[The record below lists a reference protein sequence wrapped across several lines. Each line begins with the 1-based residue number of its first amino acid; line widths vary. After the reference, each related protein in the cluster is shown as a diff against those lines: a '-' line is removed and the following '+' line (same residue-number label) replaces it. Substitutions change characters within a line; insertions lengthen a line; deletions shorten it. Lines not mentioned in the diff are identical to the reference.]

1 MRLIVTLVT
10 SLSLTFSVEVLWAQA
25 PENLGQAVN
34 SEYNEISPVISPDG
48 KTLYFVREKHPNNPK
63 GGDDIWFCELVSGF
77 WSGARR
83 MSSVVNR
90 DEYNTLYSISPDGN
104 TLLLKGAYNEGQYET
119 RGFSMSKKKAEGWS
133 VPQKLLIPNYEKMS
147 RGLFDYGFLSNDGKV
162 LLMSFSEKKNS
173 GVDDLYVSLLG
184 KDGKW
189 SEPMSLGPE
198 VNTGDFTE
206 TTPFLASDGVT
217 LYFSSNRKGGL
228 GSNDIYVTK
237 RLDKSWKRWSKPINL
252 GAPINTEDYDGFYSI
267 SAAGDYAYLSTRKG
281 QFGKGDIVRIALQAK
296 PSEPAEASPTVAQ
309 ANPNASDKANNNNP
323 TSGGAN
329 TNPASGAANTNPAA
343 GTSNTTSTTA
353 ANTPANNAG
362 TPTKTPAGQPNTTSK
377 LSEPVVLLSGKLY
390 DAKTKKVPKDARII
404 YEDLATGNEEGI
416 ATPDPNTG
424 EYKITLPYGKKY
436 GITAIVGGFVA
447 KSQNIDLTSP
457 GKYLELTG
465 RDIAVVPIEKGA
477 TVQMNN
483 IFFEYAKA
491 TLQETSFSE
500 LNRVVQL
507 LNRNSSMKIEISGH
521 TDNVGLDENNM
532 KLSQERAESV
542 KNYLLSKGISA
553 NRLTAKGYGE
563 TKPIST
569 NETEEGKQQNRRVE
583 FVIME
588 K

>member
-1 MRLIVTLVT
+1 MRFLLLLLGL
-10 SLSLTFSVEVLWAQA
+10 SLSTILTAQT

-77 WSGARR
+77 WSSARR

-104 TLLLKGAYNEGQYET
+104 TLLLKGAYESGQYET
-119 RGFSMSKKKAEGWS
+119 RGFSISKKKPEGWS

-147 RGLFDYGFLSNDGKV
+147 RGLFDYGFMSNDGKV

-173 GVDDLYVSLLG
+173 GIDDLYVSLLG

-189 SEPMSLGPE
+189 SEPISLGAE
-198 VNTGDFTE
+198 INTGDFTE

-228 GSNDIYVTK
+228 GSNDIYVAK
-237 RLDKSWKRWSKPINL
+237 RLDKSWKRWSKPINV

-281 QFGKGDIVRIALQAK
+281 QFGKGDIVRIALQTK
-296 PSEPAEASPTVAQ
+296 PTEPTETSPIAQ
-309 ANPNASDKANNNNP
+309 TDPNKAGSTTPNNSSN
-323 TSGGAN
+323 GGVTPQTLPS
-329 TNPASGAANTNPAA
+329 TNPVPPSSGIGQTVP
-343 GTSNTTSTTA
+343 T
-353 ANTPANNAG
+353 TPAIQ
-362 TPTKTPAGQPNTTSK
+362 PTTTSK

-390 DAKTKKVPKDARII
+390 DAKTKSVPKDAKII
-404 YEDLATGNEEGI
+404 YEDLATGNEEGV
-416 ATPDPNTG
+416 ATPDPTTG

-447 KSQNIDLTSP
+447 KSQNIDLTNP
-457 GKYLELTG
+457 GKYLELGG
-465 RDIAVVPIEKGA
+465 RDIAMVPIEKGA
-477 TVQMNN
+477 TIQMNN

-491 TLQETSFSE
+491 TLQATSFSE

-507 LNRNSSMKIEISGH
+507 LNRNTAMKIEISGH
-521 TDNVGLDENNM
+521 TDNVGLDENNL
-532 KLSQERAESV
+532 KLSQERAEAV
-542 KNYLLSKGISA
+542 KTYLLSKGVNA
-553 NRLTAKGYGE
+553 VRLSAKGYGE
-563 TKPIST
+563 TKPIAT
-569 NETEEGKQQNRRVE
+569 NDTEEGKQQNRRVE
-583 FVIME
+583 FVIIE